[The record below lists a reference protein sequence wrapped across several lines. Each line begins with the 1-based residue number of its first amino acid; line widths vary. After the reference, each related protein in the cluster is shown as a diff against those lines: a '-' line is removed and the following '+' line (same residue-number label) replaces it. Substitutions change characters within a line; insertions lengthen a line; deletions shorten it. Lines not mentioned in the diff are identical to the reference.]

1 MIKAV
6 GDKFYVLD
14 STGKKVLGKHAT
26 KKKAIAQLQAIEISK
41 HRNESRILRFSEY
54 LSESLKTLEY
64 HDQLNPELW
73 NGSELK
79 DDVRQKLIE
88 IGDEWSHWAKLPLH
102 AIKDYIFVGGNANF
116 NYTQQSDVDLHIL
129 IDSKAIANCPEIIE
143 DYFNDKKDLW
153 KLKHD
158 ISIYGHPVEIYA
170 QDINNKIPENQG
182 VFSLTKNKWLS
193 KPVHLDIDINN
204 IADDTDAEEL
214 KTKIDSLIAQ
224 NADTM
229 EVQELKDQIK
239 SMRGQSI
246 SAKGEFGAGN
256 LIFKELR
263 NLGYLD
269 KMNDYIES
277 NRDKKLSL

>member
-6 GDKFYVLD
+6 GDKFYVMD
-14 STGKKVLGKHAT
+14 STGKKVLGKHSS

-54 LSESLKTLEY
+54 LSESLTTLEY
-64 HDQLNPELW
+64 HDQLNPDLW
-73 NGSELK
+73 DGFELK
-79 DDVRQKLIE
+79 DDVRQKLLE

-116 NYTQQSDVDLHIL
+116 NYTPQSDVDLHIL
-129 IDSKAIANCPEIIE
+129 IDSKVIADCPEFIE

-182 VFSLTKNKWLS
+182 VYSLTKNEWLS
-193 KPVHLDIDINN
+193 RPVHLDIDIKN
-204 IADDTDAEEL
+204 IADDAQAEEL
-214 KTKIDSLIAQ
+214 KTKIDSLLAQ
-224 NADTM
+224 NADTT

-239 SMRGQSI
+239 AMRGQSI
-246 SAKGEFGAGN
+246 SAKGEFGEGN

-269 KMNDYIES
+269 KMNDYIEL